1 MMDVN
6 SWHFAQWFTFG
17 AISMLMMFVLVYGL
31 SFIIVNRDMIREY
44 RAGIKENR
52 QKEANRWKEPKTCP
66 EWADERR
73 FQATRL
79 EEEE

>member
-6 SWHFAQWFTFG
+6 SWHFAQWFTFAVISL
-17 AISMLMMFVLVYGL
+17 AIMFVMVYGL
-31 SFIIVNRDMIREY
+31 SFLILNREEIREY

-52 QKEANRWKEPKTCP
+52 QKEANRWKESGICP

>member
-1 MMDVN
+1 MDVN

-31 SFIIVNRDMIREY
+31 SFMIVNRDMIRAY
-44 RAGIKENR
+44 RAARKVAKTE
-52 QKEANRWKEPKTCP
+52 KVSAWKEPKTCP